1 MISELLVEHMMG
13 ESVSCVFFLMHT
25 MFVVHIM
32 YMCLIFLYICCSAIK
47 VWDFQAALDP
57 RTPADALCLRTLVV
71 RGFL

>member
-1 MISELLVEHMMG
+1 MTRESSVELMMG
-13 ESVSCVFFLMHT
+13 KLKTGYLFYLIHT
-25 MFVVHIM
+25 MVIIVCTFS
-32 YMCLIFLYICCSAIK
+32 YSAIK